1 MRWRESQKK
10 QDRIYVHGNESE
22 AGGMLE
28 TQVERYCRWMIL
40 NTSGQPSKVTGKCT
54 STVHRRGE
62 EETADRMKQV
72 EMSVKVHLYSAKFVY
87 TNKEFDTGTLYS
99 QHMKC
104 FKYAILNVQ
113 YI

>member
-1 MRWRESQKK
+1 MVFGKIWERVWRGGDRESQKK

-54 STVHRRGE
+54 SAVHRRGE

-72 EMSVKVHLYSAKFVY
+72 EMSVKV
-87 TNKEFDTGTLYS
+87 D
-99 QHMKC
+99 
-104 FKYAILNVQ
+104 
-113 YI
+113 

>member
-1 MRWRESQKK
+1 MCAGEKVRRSKTESMC
-10 QDRIYVHGNESE
+10 E

-28 TQVERYCRWMIL
+28 TQVQRYCRWMIL

-72 EMSVKVHLYSAKFVY
+72 EMSVKV
-87 TNKEFDTGTLYS
+87 D
-99 QHMKC
+99 
-104 FKYAILNVQ
+104 
-113 YI
+113 

>member
-1 MRWRESQKK
+1 MCAGEKVRRSKTESMCTGMRARQ
-10 QDRIYVHGNESE
+10 
-22 AGGMLE
+22 

-72 EMSVKVHLYSAKFVY
+72 EMSVKV
-87 TNKEFDTGTLYS
+87 D
-99 QHMKC
+99 
-104 FKYAILNVQ
+104 
-113 YI
+113 